1 VQVEIVEMRIFKIV
15 AIIMFRGI
23 MVKMLE
29 EEQTKKWR
37 K

>member
-1 VQVEIVEMRIFKIV
+1 VLVEIVEMRIFKIV
-15 AIIMFRGI
+15 TIIMFRGI

-29 EEQTKKWR
+29 EGQIKKWR